1 MQLCTAARAKAHV
14 EPALALLSTAM
25 SEAVGNDITLRAP
38 LQGVVTDGGGGAQGR
53 LDVALLDERRLALAL
68 EIFVLTIGPDAR
80 KAVGL
85 QLDLDLDVICFRLAA
100 GNALRV
106 LRLRQN
112 AEEVLHVMTDFVG
125 DHVGLREL
133 A

>member
-1 MQLCTAARAKAHV
+1 MRLDDLP
-14 EPALALLSTAM
+14 ES
-25 SEAVGNDITLRAP
+25 GNIEDRRGETGYGGGGGFGLPI
-38 LQGVVTDGGGGAQGR
+38 GGGGAQGR

-68 EIFVLTIGPDAR
+68 EIFVLTIGPDTR

-112 AEEVLHVMTDFVG
+112 TEQVLHVMTDFMG